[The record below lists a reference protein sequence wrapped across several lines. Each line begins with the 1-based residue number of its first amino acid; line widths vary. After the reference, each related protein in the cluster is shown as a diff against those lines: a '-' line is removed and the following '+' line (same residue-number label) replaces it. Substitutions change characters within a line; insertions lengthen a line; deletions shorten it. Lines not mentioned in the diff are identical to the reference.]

1 MLYIIYRY
9 NALVEGA
16 NDRRQQLQ
24 DALMLTSEFAELERP
39 LTQWLD
45 QSNKRLSELG
55 KIATDPEKLQ
65 EQINKLEVHYSFIF
79 TNTHFRTYKM
89 KSTLNKN
96 HLKD

>member
-1 MLYIIYRY
+1 
-9 NALVEGA
+9 
-16 NDRRQQLQ
+16 
-24 DALMLTSEFAELERP
+24 MLTSEFAELERP

-45 QSNKRLSELG
+45 QANKRLAELG

-65 EQINKLEVHYSFIF
+65 EQINKLELHISFIF

-89 KSTLNKN
+89 KSSLIKN